1 MQPVPDDKRALFLT
15 PLAAKRLF
23 AAAEDVERDDG
34 ELTQNDWP
42 RGAYPIHQFV
52 VESGSVDAA
61 TGWSA
66 GTVQIYDPVNRVF
79 TTYGDVWIAKH
90 DKEYA
95 RCVGVHTDNKPIF
108 MMIAD
113 DPCCPQFG
121 GTFGDDCRCD
131 TGCGCDGT
139 KPGGSGGNCLTCNT
153 GHGDWIDAAGV
164 RWAWDASIQWPVW
177 CGPGPMPQ
185 NGPAPGWVMTP
196 FNSSYYVEKWV
207 RYDNP
212 LTGCTSWIPCQFY
225 PGCSTMG
232 VGSGSSGGL
241 GVTTFPGVGGSGNGG
256 GITGVLPGGGGG
268 GGSLTLPP
276 ISGGGIGGGIITRPP
291 GFVGPD
297 SPPILPPIMPDGG
310 GTSLP
315 YPPSPSLGG
324 NLLFRGNAFGGLFG
338 GTTIDGGIMVMPNE
352 GGLGVD
358 TSKLAAGTILV
369 ANGSG
374 GFSSSG
380 NTGQT
385 VNPTISAS
393 QNDYSFGGMVAVNGD
408 NVVVLASSGVGPW
421 DITGI
426 SIGQVDRTRLYI
438 IKTASAPNVILRHNS
453 ASSGAA
459 NKMRLGNAGAD
470 ITLTG
475 DKTVSFI
482 YDGTQ
487 GNWKMTANSN

>member
-1 MQPVPDDKRALFLT
+1 MGVPTDK
-15 PLAAKRLF
+15 PAAFSPRTAGRIVQLLRED
-23 AAAEDVERDDG
+23 AAFDDG
-34 ELTQNDWP
+34 QQTGPMGQLT
-42 RGAYPIHQFV
+42 YPANEFV
-52 VESGSVDAA
+52 LESGSVDSA
-61 TGWSA
+61 TGYSS
-66 GTVQIYDPVNRVF
+66 GTIQRYEPSTRTW
-79 TTYGDVWIAKH
+79 TTMGAIWIAKH

-95 RCVGVHTDNKPIF
+95 RAVGVHTDNKPIF
-108 MMIAD
+108 MIIAD

-121 GTFGDDCRCD
+121 GVFGDDCRCD
-131 TGCGCDGT
+131 TGCGCDGGGT
-139 KPGGSGGNCLTCNT
+139 KPPLSGPCLICNS

-164 RWAWDASIQWPVW
+164 RWAWDASIQWPTW

-225 PGCSTMG
+225 PGCSTTG

-241 GVTTFPGVGGSGNGG
+241 GVTT
-256 GITGVLPGGGGG
+256 LPGG
-268 GGSLTLPP
+268 S
-276 ISGGGIGGGIITRPP
+276 SGGGISTITSGGLDSLLGPGPPITMEPIPP
-291 GFVGPD
+291 YPGTSP
-297 SPPILPPIMPDGG
+297 SPPWWSFWNPAGSPKPADGG
-310 GTSLP
+310 GVSLP
-315 YPPSPSLGG
+315 YPASPSPPG
-324 NLLFRGNAFGGLFG
+324 NLLWRGNTFGGLFG